1 MSKSRQKKTKKA
13 STPSSL
19 DNSSLSTGDSSQLY
33 EPVLGNYSTTT
44 SIILLP
50 TSDKEI
56 VASYLSIKVTKQSQK
71 AIIET
76 AR

>member
-33 EPVLGNYSTTT
+33 EPVLGNYSTT

-71 AIIET
+71 AIET
-76 AR
+76 VR